1 METVKRQDGSVVG
14 VIDRSPFARS
24 GEVIVRAPRTKEEGP
39 NKGYVI
45 PDKACTHSM
54 DRDFEVTHLT
64 FKLTA
69 LAEGAV
75 ADPQPT
81 VLDRLIQVH
90 LQSNH
95 NMQVIGN
102 AVPLKTVDSAGI
114 FRWAPEKPVT
124 MRRGDA
130 WTIAID
136 GRDSFDIA
144 FNGQRKRID
153 AIRVEVTFEGE
164 LLTYATNWQ
173 APKAAGVENPLG

>member
-1 METVKRQDGSVVG
+1 MQNGKRH
-14 VIDRSPFARS
+14 VIAREPFSRS
-24 GEVIVRAPRTKEEGP
+24 GEVIVRAPRKDDGIP

-45 PDKACTHSM
+45 PDKASTHSM

-75 ADPQPT
+75 TDPQPT

-90 LQSNH
+90 LLNYNNAQI
-95 NMQVIGN
+95 IGN
-102 AVPLKTVDSAGI
+102 AVPLQAIDGGSV
-114 FRWAPEKPVT
+114 FYWAPEKPVT

-130 WTIAID
+130 WQVSID
-136 GRDSFDIA
+136 GRESFDIA
-144 FNGQRKRID
+144 FDGQRKRID

-164 LLTYATNWQ
+164 LLTYGTPEHVVEPARD
-173 APKAAGVENPLG
+173 GVESPLG